1 MTRTYL
7 RLPPRVELHEKGR
20 CLPRHLCRRAPGE
33 RLVERNVFGV
43 SIRRAVELEFPRC
56 SIMYTREVFDAHR
69 AGEVVMAQ
77 FELNFRRLPAEPD
90 VTRQSL
96 TCLAGAGHRVTPQYA
111 T

>member
-1 MTRTYL
+1 
-7 RLPPRVELHEKGR
+7 
-20 CLPRHLCRRAPGE
+20 
-33 RLVERNVFGV
+33 
-43 SIRRAVELEFPRC
+43 
-56 SIMYTREVFDAHR
+56 MYTREVFDAHR